1 VNFDAFKDPSGPWE
15 PFSDE
20 ELLTLAAGLAESA
33 CQGQVAHYQQNVHTD
48 LSRMIARQL
57 ALRSRKNSCPS
68 S

>member
-1 VNFDAFKDPSGPWE
+1 MNYDNFKSPSEPWE

-33 CQGQVAHYQQNVHTD
+33 CQGQVARYQEKVHTD

-57 ALRSRKNSCPS
+57 AIRQHRMNQT
-68 S
+68 